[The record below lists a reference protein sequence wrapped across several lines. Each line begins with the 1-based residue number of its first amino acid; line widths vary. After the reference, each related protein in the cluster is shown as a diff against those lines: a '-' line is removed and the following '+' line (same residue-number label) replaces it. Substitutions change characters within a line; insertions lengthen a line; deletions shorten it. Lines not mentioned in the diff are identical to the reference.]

1 MNINLTII
9 GQTIAFAVFV
19 WFCHRYVWPLFAN
32 VLNERK
38 RTIADGLEAAAQ
50 AEKKLE
56 NANRD
61 SARQLNEA
69 KSSAAEIIEQ
79 ANRRATQ
86 IVDEAKQQAQVEAE
100 RVMLA
105 AQAEIEREANR
116 AREQL
121 RAEVSVIAIAGAE
134 KILGREVD
142 QAANDEMLTRLAAE
156 L

>member
-1 MNINLTII
+1 MDINLTII
-9 GQTIAFAVFV
+9 GQSIAFAVFV

-32 VLNERK
+32 ILDERK

-50 AEKKLE
+50 GELKLE
-56 NANRD
+56 SASRE
-61 SARQLNEA
+61 SARQLDEA
-69 KSSAAEIIEQ
+69 KTSAAGIIDQ

-86 IVDEAKQQAQVEAE
+86 IIDEAKQQAQVEAE
-100 RVMLA
+100 RVMTA

-116 AREQL
+116 AREEL
-121 RAEVSVIAIAGAE
+121 RAQVSVIAIAGAE

-142 QAANDEMLTRLAAE
+142 QAANEEMLSQLAAE